1 MSTRMSRAESASLRI
16 KRRRAV
22 GHVAMS
28 LLLPGSAQIHAG
40 VGRAGHTVLRIWITL
55 WIAVAGILIGIWL
68 APGPTVGVLFHPVTL
83 WTARVGVWFLAAG
96 WIGVQVDSLR
106 RANRM
111 RPPLR
116 TRVALT
122 LVVAVL
128 SVGILAVTSGV
139 SATLAALTRV
149 SMVFGGGGESGSKD
163 GRYNVLLLGGDS
175 GQGREGL
182 RPDSIMVASIDATS
196 GKTVLF
202 GLPRNLEGAP
212 FPASNPLHALYP
224 SGYDCPRSECMLNGI
239 YTLAEERRD
248 LFPGEPE
255 PGLRT
260 MADVVG
266 ETLGLGINFYAVID
280 LAGFTDLIDAVGGI
294 RLDIARPVP
303 IGGGST
309 KVSDHIQ
316 PGRDVL
322 LDGYHALWFAR
333 SREGSDDYERMQ
345 RQRCV
350 VNAMVRQLDPMTV
363 ATKFNE
369 LAAVG
374 SGMFKTSA
382 APGDVAVLADLA
394 LRARDRKISSVSFVP
409 PLIQP
414 GRPDFQLIRNEVA
427 AAISAGDSGQST
439 AAGGTAPRVTA
450 AAPTPTAAPK
460 DQRDETAAPRSG
472 ATQAP
477 VGSDLEV
484 ICRVAG

>member
-1 MSTRMSRAESASLRI
+1 MSTPMSSAESASLRI

-22 GHVAMS
+22 GHVVMS
-28 LLLPGSAQIHAG
+28 LLLPGSAQIQAG
-40 VGRAGHTVLRIWITL
+40 VGWAGHTVLRIWAGL
-55 WIAVAGILIGIWL
+55 WIAVAGILAGLWL
-68 APGPTVGVLFHPVTL
+68 APGPTVGLLLHPVTL
-83 WTARVGVWFLAAG
+83 WTARIGVWILAAG

-111 RPPLR
+111 RPALR
-116 TRVALT
+116 TRIGLT
-122 LVVAVL
+122 VVVAVL
-128 SVGILAVTSGV
+128 CGGILAATSGV

-149 SMVFGGGGESGSKD
+149 STVFGGSGESQSKD

-182 RPDSIMVASIDATS
+182 RPDSIMVASIDARS
-196 GKTVLF
+196 GETVLF

-224 SGYDCPRSECMLNGI
+224 SGYDCPKSECMLNGI

-248 LFPGEPE
+248 LFPGDPE

-266 ETLGLGINFYAVID
+266 EILGLGINFYAVID
-280 LAGFTDLIDAVGGI
+280 LAGFTGLIDAVGGI

-309 KVSDHIQ
+309 KVSDYIQ
-316 PGRDVL
+316 PGKDVL

-363 ATKFNE
+363 VTKFNE

-394 LRARDRKISSVSFVP
+394 LRAKDRKISSVSFVP

-414 GRPDFQLIRNEVA
+414 GRPDFRLIRSEVA
-427 AAISAGDSGQST
+427 AAISSGSSQQST
-439 AAGGTAPRVTA
+439 GTGETGPAVPATSPTPTTAPRGQRA
-450 AAPTPTAAPK
+450 QTP
-460 DQRDETAAPRSG
+460 APRG
-472 ATQAP
+472 GVTQAP
-477 VGSDLEV
+477 AEADLEV